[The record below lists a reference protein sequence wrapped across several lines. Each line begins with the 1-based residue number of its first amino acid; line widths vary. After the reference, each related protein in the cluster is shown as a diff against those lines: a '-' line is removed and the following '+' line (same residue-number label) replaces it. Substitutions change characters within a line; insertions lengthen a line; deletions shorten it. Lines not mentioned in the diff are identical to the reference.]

1 MHPAIAMVPWSER
14 AAASALARAQ
24 WPRPIIVRRERVTQ
38 INVAMRMSSTSAEV
52 FPFTLMGSSR
62 GLFELSERSFGSSG
76 RERPSRRDGVVVG
89 TLADVPQ
96 SIIRVHRSINCLHHS
111 LRYAVQADAHPSH
124 ETDEL
129 SRRPFVS
136 SSRTVLSVDCPVMPV
151 SWTVVSASHRSSHPS
166 TSWIPRCESR
176 CRPSAA

>member
-1 MHPAIAMVPWSER
+1 MHAAIAMVPWSER

-24 WPRPIIVRRERVTQ
+24 RPRPIIVRRERVTQ
-38 INVAMRMSSTSAEV
+38 VNVAMRMSSTSAEV
-52 FPFTLMGSSR
+52 FLFTLMGSSR
-62 GLFELSERSFGSSG
+62 GLFGSSG